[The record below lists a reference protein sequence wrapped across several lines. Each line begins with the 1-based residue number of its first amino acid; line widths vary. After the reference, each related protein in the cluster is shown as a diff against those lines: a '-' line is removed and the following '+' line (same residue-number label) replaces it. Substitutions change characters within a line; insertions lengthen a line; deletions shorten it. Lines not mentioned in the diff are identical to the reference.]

1 MLVASSG
8 VEATNMTTR
17 FGFQKMDAYQV
28 AKQLAV
34 SVHRGKI
41 KHTELRDQAERA
53 AVSAFLQLSEGL
65 PNDSPGMR
73 RRYFTIAR
81 NSLCELVAAID
92 LATALGALDA
102 DAARAIEE
110 LAGSL
115 RGMLVALLR

>member
-1 MLVASSG
+1 MFEASG
-8 VEATNMTTR
+8 GAEASNMTTR

-53 AVSAFLQLSEGL
+53 VVSAFLQLSEGL

-102 DAARAIEE
+102 DAASAIEE

>member
-1 MLVASSG
+1 MFEASG
-8 VEATNMTTR
+8 GAEASNMTTR
-17 FGFQKMDAYQV
+17 LGFQKMDAYQV
-28 AKQLAV
+28 AKQLAI

-73 RRYFTIAR
+73 RRDFTIAR

-102 DAARAIEE
+102 DAASAIEV
-110 LAGSL
+110 LATSL
-115 RGMLVALLR
+115 RGMLIALLR